1 MPRTFV
7 NNYYDHSKC
16 SRGSF
21 AALLA
26 FCAAAC
32 GASNN
37 QVAKTAPRVPIAHIA
52 TLAPEARA
60 QALARLPVILEIRK
74 GDTFPIEPLLESRLV
89 ALHTEGGWTVEA
101 LETFYVLLPEEGA
114 PVVSL
119 DGVDFEQ
126 RVQNS
131 FGAGFEAKAGQPPKV
146 RLAVK
151 WYAGAEQ
158 TR

>member
-1 MPRTFV
+1 MPFTFGD
-7 NNYYDHSKC
+7 NYYDHSKL
-16 SRGSF
+16 F
-21 AALLA
+21 WAFPVALLA
-26 FCAAAC
+26 LSVAAC

-52 TLAPEARA
+52 TLPPEQRA

-74 GDTFPIEPLLESRLV
+74 GDTFPIEPLLESQLV
-89 ALHTEGGWTVEA
+89 ALHTEGTWNVEA
-101 LETFYVLLPEEGA
+101 LQTFYVLLREEGA

-119 DGVDFEQ
+119 DGVDFE
-126 RVQNS
+126 RRGQNS

-151 WYAGAEQ
+151 WHASAEP
-158 TR
+158 